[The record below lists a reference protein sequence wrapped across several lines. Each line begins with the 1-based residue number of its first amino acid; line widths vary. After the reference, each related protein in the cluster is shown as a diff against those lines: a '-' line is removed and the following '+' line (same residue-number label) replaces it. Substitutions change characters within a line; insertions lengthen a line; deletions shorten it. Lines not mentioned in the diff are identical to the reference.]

1 MSAPLA
7 WVRAT
12 GADDGTGG
20 ELARILGAEAR
31 LEHLRYKPGYSLL
44 ARVVPADDGPPS
56 WFALFAPEARD
67 KVSKLRRGAKKSGI
81 PLIDIPMPGH
91 PDVTLLSGP
100 IGADLRLRRRLR
112 AVRGLVDREGTPQGE
127 VLAYNPW
134 KRIVQVVDSPRVD
147 GDVAADGEVIAKVSA
162 ASATEADDAVAR
174 VLADLAVQ
182 GVPVLE
188 PVAVPTPGTQ
198 LLPYVRGGDLARL
211 LEGASAAGVPAAEV
225 TAASDVATEVSTA
238 GVSAGRV
245 PTDGESAGTDCDR
258 TALLAE
264 TGEAL
269 ALLHGADRAR
279 VERSLGEAGPLRTVD
294 ASARLTGARN
304 AVVTAAPHLQTMFDR
319 VAGAVADA
327 WEDTD
332 PVLLHGDF
340 SADQVLVGDRI
351 LLNDLDR
358 VCVGAAGFDLGSFA
372 AVELLADRA
381 HTIDPFITAYAQ
393 VSGESPVGVY
403 GWTALHVLLR
413 CTDPVRDLMPGHI
426 DEVARRIELAEDL
439 VDGAGS
445 PRAAGRRS
453 AGKTA
458 RRVSSRPLLPPTLVT
473 PAGELDV
480 GRAWPA
486 PDGTQRFEGRDA
498 DGRLRAGTLSADGDV
513 TVLPFATDDRLPGL
527 SAAGLGRS
535 AAGLQGGELLVHR
548 AGRRAVVHRGA
559 ADGAQGDAVADGAQ
573 GDVAA
578 DGTQG
583 DTAAGGAHE
592 GVVFVKHLRSAKVV
606 PVVEA
611 TRTAGRLARAVGFNA
626 PEVVTADAHSLTV
639 TAVPGVPLLDL
650 AQEKDPGAWRAA
662 WETWRDQWPRLVRSA
677 PPVQSG
683 PDQVLGDGLGGGPVG
698 GPVDELDDGPG
709 AGPGSGPGTRTL
721 SVHDGDSE
729 AEVVATWTRNLLDFD
744 PLGWDDDR
752 SGRAL
757 KRAYLAAT
765 EDVEVALREGARHT
779 SKRAGRGPTA
789 GRGIAHRDLH
799 DGQML
804 VDPATGALGLLD
816 FDTLAYAEPE
826 LDLGNL
832 ISHMR
837 LRHRQGALGLRAR
850 NIALAAID
858 RAADTM
864 ELDENRLR
872 VYTRASALRLVG
884 VYAFRPQWRDLA
896 RELCDSLVR

>member
-12 GADDGTGG
+12 GSADGTGG
-20 ELARILGAEAR
+20 ELAQILGAEAR

-44 ARVVPADDGPPS
+44 ARVVPTDNGPPS

-81 PLIDIPMPGH
+81 PLIDIPMPRH
-91 PDVTLLSGP
+91 PEVTLLSGP

-112 AVRGLVDREGTPQGE
+112 AVRGLVDRAGTPKGQ

-162 ASATEADDAVAR
+162 GWAAEADDAVAR

-211 LEGASAAGVPAAEV
+211 LEGASAAGAPAAEV
-225 TAASDVATEVSTA
+225 LTDGTSVG
-238 GVSAGRV
+238 GVSM
-245 PTDGESAGTDCDR
+245 DGARDR

-269 ALLHGADRAR
+269 ALLHGAGRAR
-279 VERSLGEAGPLRTVD
+279 VERALGDSGPLRTVD
-294 ASARLTGARN
+294 AAARLAGARN
-304 AVVTAAPHLQTMFDR
+304 AVATAAPHLRNAFDR
-319 VAGAVADA
+319 VADAVADA
-327 WEDTD
+327 WEDTG

-340 SADQVLVGDRI
+340 STDQVLVGDRI

-393 VSGESPVGVY
+393 VSGQSPVGVY

-453 AGKTA
+453 ARGTA
-458 RRVSSRPLLPPTLVT
+458 RRMSSRPLLPPTLVT

-480 GRAWPA
+480 ARAWPA
-486 PDGTQRFEGRDA
+486 ADGTQRFEGRDA

-513 TVLPFATDDRLPGL
+513 AVLPFATDDRLPGL
-527 SAAGLGRS
+527 SAAGLGLS
-535 AAGLQGGELLVHR
+535 TAGLQCGELLVHR
-548 AGRRAVVHRGA
+548 VGRRAVVRRAA
-559 ADGAQGDAVADGAQ
+559 ADGM
-573 GDVAA
+573 
-578 DGTQG
+578 QG
-583 DTAAGGAHE
+583 DTATDGAHE
-592 GVVFVKHLRSAKVV
+592 GAAFVKHVRSAKVV

-611 TRTAGRLARAVGFNA
+611 TKIAGRLARAVGFSA

-639 TAVPGVPLLDL
+639 TAVPGVPLLDV
-650 AQEKDPGAWRAA
+650 AQEKDLGAWRAA

-677 PPVQSG
+677 PSVQSG
-683 PDQVLGDGLGGGPVG
+683 PDQLPDG
-698 GPVDELDDGPG
+698 GPVDGPGDGPGEVPTDGPG
-709 AGPGSGPGTRTL
+709 ARPRAGMLG
-721 SVHDGDSE
+721 VHDGDSE
-729 AEVVATWTRNLLDFD
+729 AEVVATWTRHLLDFD

-765 EDVEVALREGARHT
+765 EDVEIALREGARHT

-896 RELCDSLVR
+896 RELCESLVR